1 MDGKLLK
8 WRIAMVRATNAVASH
23 RRKKRLYK
31 LAKGFVGDRKN
42 HLRLTSGAVMRA
54 MAYNYIHRKHKKRD
68 FRRLWIMR
76 LNAAARINGISYS
89 KLIYGLK
96 KARCELDR
104 KSLADIAIRNP
115 EQFAAIVG
123 CAKEALV

>member
-1 MDGKLLK
+1 M
-8 WRIAMVRATNAVASH
+8 AMVRVTNAVASH

-54 MAYNYIHRKHKKRD
+54 MAYNYAHRKQKKRN
-68 FRRLWIMR
+68 FRSLWIMR

-89 KLIYGLK
+89 KFIYGLK
-96 KARCELDR
+96 KARCELNR
-104 KSLADIAIRNP
+104 KVLAELAISDP
-115 EQFAAIVG
+115 SGFAAIVG
-123 CAKEALV
+123 SAKQALV

>member
-1 MDGKLLK
+1 
-8 WRIAMVRATNAVASH
+8 MVRVTNAVASH

-54 MAYNYIHRKHKKRD
+54 MAYNYAHRKQKKRN
-68 FRRLWIMR
+68 FRSLWIMR
-76 LNAAARINGISYS
+76 INAAAKINGISYS
-89 KLIYGLK
+89 KFIYGLK

-104 KSLADIAIRNP
+104 KMLADMAVRDPNA
-115 EQFAAIVG
+115 FAAVVG
-123 CAKEALV
+123 HAKQALA

>member
-1 MDGKLLK
+1 
-8 WRIAMVRATNAVASH
+8 MVRVTNAVASH

-31 LAKGFVGDRKN
+31 QAKGFVGDRKN

-54 MAYNYIHRKHKKRD
+54 MAYNYSHRKLKKRE

-76 LNAAARINGISYS
+76 IGAAAKIHGISYS
-89 KLIYGLK
+89 KFIHGLL

-104 KSLADIAIRNP
+104 KVLAEMAIRDP
-115 EQFAAIVG
+115 ISFAAVAG
-123 CAKEALV
+123 RAKEALA

>member
-1 MDGKLLK
+1 
-8 WRIAMVRATNAVASH
+8 MVRVTNAVASH

-54 MAYNYIHRKHKKRD
+54 LAYSYAHRKRKKRD
-68 FRRLWIMR
+68 FRRLWITR
-76 LNAAARINGISYS
+76 INAAAKINGISYS
-89 KLIYGLK
+89 KFIYGLK
-96 KARCELDR
+96 KARCEFDR
-104 KSLADIAIRNP
+104 KVLADMAIRDP
-115 EQFAAIVG
+115 SSFAAIVG